1 MNRKQRRAAAQI
13 AKRSG
18 NPEIQEKLEILN
30 NLKEECFVCQ
40 IPFDKTDMQMLD
52 SWIIVVNKTSVDG
65 TRLYCPKCWEEAME
79 FVKSTSM

>member
-30 NLKEECFVCQ
+30 SLKEECFVCQ

-52 SWIIVVNKTSVDG
+52 SWIIVVNKALSVG
-65 TRLYCPKCWEEAME
+65 TRLYCPECWEEAME

>member
-30 NLKEECFVCQ
+30 SLKEECFVCQ

-52 SWIIVVNKTSVDG
+52 SWIIVVNKALSEG
-65 TRLYCPKCWEEAME
+65 TRLYCPECWEEAME

>member
-30 NLKEECFVCQ
+30 SLKEECFVCQ
-40 IPFDKTDMQMLD
+40 IPFDKTDMKMLD
-52 SWIIVVNKTSVDG
+52 SWIIVVNKTSADG
-65 TRLYCPKCWEEAME
+65 TRLYCPKCWEGAME
-79 FVKSTSM
+79 LVKSSSM